1 MPIFFAVEN
10 KDIGSVIR
18 KYFKALI
25 VEVVSLQTCV
35 KTIMVRF
42 LNLHLGYI

>member
-1 MPIFFAVEN
+1 MPIFFAIEN
-10 KDIGSVIR
+10 EDIIR

-35 KTIMVRF
+35 KTIIVRF
-42 LNLHLGYI
+42 LTLHLGYI